1 MHYESG
7 FTLLYLSGL
16 WLRTQHHN
24 AGIAFRYQS
33 VTNRAEKE
41 AIEMMGY
48 RIPRLRIL
56 AISIITAIA
65 VASVV
70 AVETTPAQASEPKIL
85 KLLWSDEFNGKKGKL
100 PSSSNWGYDIGNGYG
115 WGNAEVEYYTNK
127 PANVSTD
134 GKGKIVISA
143 NRISDAQ
150 GNAVDMSASA
160 TQILNSC
167 WECQFTSAKLKTANK
182 LKFKYGRIEARMKV
196 APGEGTWPAFWMLG
210 DDLLDGNP
218 WPECGEID
226 IVETRGVEPFLVSAV
241 LHGPGYGKG
250 PGVGGSYQSPTAIS
264 DAYHVFA
271 IEWKKNKIDFYFDDR
286 LISSETPAS
295 VKPGRWVFNQDFF
308 LILNLAMGGEF
319 GGSIDPAITQT
330 KLFVDYIRYYSI
342 DGVGKL
348 TKQ

>member
-134 GKGKIVISA
+134 GKGKLVISA

-196 APGEGTWPAFWMLG
+196 APGEGTWPAFWMLFAT
-210 DDLLDGNP
+210 LDQCALTNVVVL
-218 WPECGEID
+218 CG
-226 IVETRGVEPFLVSAV
+226 S
-241 LHGPGYGKG
+241 KS
-250 PGVGGSYQSPTAIS
+250 SYTT
-264 DAYHVFA
+264 H
-271 IEWKKNKIDFYFDDR
+271 R
-286 LISSETPAS
+286 
-295 VKPGRWVFNQDFF
+295 
-308 LILNLAMGGEF
+308 
-319 GGSIDPAITQT
+319 
-330 KLFVDYIRYYSI
+330 
-342 DGVGKL
+342 
-348 TKQ
+348 